1 MGEHAMKSLRNL
13 VLVSAF
19 AVAVALPADA
29 QTHQASGRSGNN
41 GSSGAASTGSVSA
54 STSSSSSSISY
65 STTSAGSSSSDY
77 RGASHGF
84 SPNVSNQS
92 GYIAPSPQYSSFT
105 TYNMFWDWQHFFSRL
120 QTEYYLNPAYGHR
133 FMVNREPLLTPS
145 LLRIAVRKPLRLSST
160 LISKL
165 DDLDAMLLK
174 VRSGENVDKE
184 QITLKIQEIRQIAKK
199 ISKSSDWNLIDQR
212 KDKDVLKGMQL
223 KDFSLDDSARLREIA
238 ADLHTQLQS
247 WYDSSSTNT
256 ISAASLTQASI
267 ESLTKGIEKISKA
280 MENTIKH
287 M

>member
-1 MGEHAMKSLRNL
+1 MKSLRNL
-13 VLVSAF
+13 ALVLVF
-19 AVAVALPADA
+19 AIAVALPADA
-29 QTHQASGRSGNN
+29 QNHQAGGRNGDN
-41 GSSGAASTGSVSA
+41 GSSGAGSVGSVSS
-54 STSSSSSSISY
+54 STSNSSATVSYGTTSTGSSSSS
-65 STTSAGSSSSDY
+65 Y

-84 SPNVSNQS
+84 SPDASNQN
-92 GYIAPSPQYSSFT
+92 GYVAPSPQYSSFS

-120 QTEYYLNPAYGHR
+120 QNEYFLNPAYGHR

-145 LLRIAVRKPLRLSST
+145 LLRIAVRKPLRLSSS

-174 VRSGENVDKE
+174 VRNGEHVDKE
-184 QITLKIQEIRQIAKK
+184 QMALKIQEIRQLAKK

-212 KDKDVLKGMQL
+212 KDKDILRGMQL
-223 KDFSLDDSARLREIA
+223 RDFSLDDSARLREIA
-238 ADLHTQLQS
+238 TDLHTQLQN
-247 WYDSSSTNT
+247 WYNSSSTNT
-256 ISAASLTQASI
+256 ISAASLTQPSI